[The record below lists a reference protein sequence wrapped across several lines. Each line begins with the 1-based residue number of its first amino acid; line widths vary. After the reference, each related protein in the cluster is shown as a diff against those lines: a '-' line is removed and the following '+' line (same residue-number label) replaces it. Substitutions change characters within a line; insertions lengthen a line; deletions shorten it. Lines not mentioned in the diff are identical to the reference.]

1 MSILILKNVP
11 NEGPGTIEDF
21 LAREKK
27 EYRIIDLSTEKI
39 PMTDDVH
46 TLVILGGH
54 MSVNDADRYPYIHQE
69 IALVQDFA
77 LKKKKML
84 GICLGAQIMASAFG
98 AKVYAGAEKETGWY
112 DLEPVCESGT
122 DPLMDRLM
130 NDREAGEYLRKIE
143 VFQWHGE
150 TFDLPAGSLHLFKS
164 QLYPNQAFRY
174 GENAYAFQFHIE
186 VTETMIYEWLKNEAV
201 DLDLLKRDTELYFEQ
216 YQKRAMNFY
225 RAFFQK

>member
-21 LAREKK
+21 LAGEKK
-27 EYRIIDLSTEKI
+27 EYRIIDLSSEKI
-39 PMTDDVH
+39 PMADDVQ

-69 IALVQDFA
+69 IELVQNFA
-77 LKKKKML
+77 LNKKKML

-98 AKVYAGAEKETGWY
+98 AKVYAGAEKEIGWY
-112 DLEPVCESGT
+112 DLQPVCRSGT

-130 NDREAGEYLRKIE
+130 KDPETGEYLPKIK
-143 VFQWHGE
+143 VFHWHGE
-150 TFDLPAGSLHLFKS
+150 TFDLPEGSLHLFKS

-186 VTETMIYEWLKNEAV
+186 VTEPMIYEWLKHEAV

-216 YQKRAMNFY
+216 YQKRATNFY
-225 RAFFQK
+225 RAFFQE